1 MAAMEYLKVSPD
13 RSLLGVVRARAGGAV
28 AVAQRIRVVAR
39 PMFNE
44 RRRQLA
50 TAGLFCVYR
59 YVAGFPVQQFAVSL
73 GVVLVVFLFL
83 QEDVDL

>member
-1 MAAMEYLKVSPD
+1 MEYLKVSPD
-13 RSLLGVVRARAGGAV
+13 RTFPGEVRDRAGGAI
-28 AVAQRIRVVAR
+28 AVAQRIRAVAR
-39 PMFNE
+39 AKFNE

-59 YVAGFPVQQFAVSL
+59 YVAGFPVEQFAVSL

-83 QEDVDL
+83 QEDIDL

>member
-1 MAAMEYLKVSPD
+1 MEYVKISPD
-13 RSLLGVVRARAGGAV
+13 RSLLGVVRDRAGDAI

-39 PMFNE
+39 AMLNE

-59 YVAGFPVQQFAVSL
+59 YVAGFPVEQFAVSL

-83 QEDVDL
+83 QEDIDL

>member
-1 MAAMEYLKVSPD
+1 MEYLKVSSD
-13 RSLLGVVRARAGGAV
+13 RSLLGVVRDGAGGAI
-28 AVAQRIRVVAR
+28 AVAQRIRAVAR
-39 PMFNE
+39 ARFNE

-59 YVAGFPVQQFAVSL
+59 YVAGFPVEQFAVSL

-83 QEDVDL
+83 QEDIDL